1 MTSEVVTLLV
11 IIGCASAG
19 IYVLAVLEKKRGP
32 SKWIAGAGGLMML
45 TFLTAVVL
53 LVGVYY
59 VMQEDEWSPDD
70 ANSDSARLGY
80 ARLALSGP
88 RP

>member
-1 MTSEVVTLLV
+1 MD
-11 IIGCASAG
+11 
-19 IYVLAVLEKKRGP
+19 RR
-32 SKWIAGAGGLMML
+32 AGGLMML

-70 ANSDSARLGY
+70 ENSDSARLGY